1 MKAEFFY
8 IHSIN
13 KSITNK
19 GMNMTTAI
27 EKLDELLATIRN
39 RIIEV
44 KGLQKE
50 ASTEKNIEQPE
61 PTEKQTNE
69 ADIPQHPDTDYLIKV
84 FNHLKDLGYINTQ
97 YEFSEQFLNKNKYYY
112 GMILSEHRHPSIDAL
127 HYLIKSISELSE
139 AETNHQRLD
148 ALYEEG
154 HSLITKRLLK
164 NY

>member
-1 MKAEFFY
+1 
-8 IHSIN
+8 
-13 KSITNK
+13 
-19 GMNMTTAI
+19 MNMNTTI
-27 EKLDELLATIRN
+27 QKLDELLAKVRAQL
-39 RIIEV
+39 IEK
-44 KGLQKE
+44 KGLKE
-50 ASTEKNIEQPE
+50 EPTEQPE
-61 PTEKQTNE
+61 AVDEL
-69 ADIPQHPDTDYLIKV
+69 PQHPDTDYLIKV

-139 AETNHQRLD
+139 TETNSKRLD
-148 ALYEEG
+148 DLYEEG

>member
-1 MKAEFFY
+1 
-8 IHSIN
+8 
-13 KSITNK
+13 
-19 GMNMTTAI
+19 MNMTTAI
-27 EKLDELLATIRN
+27 EKLDELLATIRK
-39 RIIEV
+39 RIIDV
-44 KGLQKE
+44 KGLQE
-50 ASTEKNIEQPE
+50 REVDETEEEEIEQPE
-61 PTEKQTNE
+61 QE
-69 ADIPQHPDTDYLIKV
+69 DLPQHPDTDYLIKV

>member
-1 MKAEFFY
+1 
-8 IHSIN
+8 
-13 KSITNK
+13 
-19 GMNMTTAI
+19 MNMNTTI
-27 EKLDELLATIRN
+27 QKLDELLAKVRAQL
-39 RIIEV
+39 IEK
-44 KGLQKE
+44 KGLKE
-50 ASTEKNIEQPE
+50 EPIEQPE
-61 PTEKQTNE
+61 PTEE
-69 ADIPQHPDTDYLIKV
+69 LPQHPDTDYLIKV

-139 AETNHQRLD
+139 TETNSQRLD
-148 ALYEEG
+148 DLYEEG

>member
-1 MKAEFFY
+1 MKTEFFC

-13 KSITNK
+13 KSYITK
-19 GMNMTTAI
+19 GMNMNTTI
-27 EKLDELLATIRN
+27 QKLDELLAKVRAQL
-39 RIIEV
+39 IEK
-44 KGLQKE
+44 KGLKE
-50 ASTEKNIEQPE
+50 EPKQPE
-61 PTEKQTNE
+61 PTEEQTE
-69 ADIPQHPDTDYLIKV
+69 PSEELPQHPDTDYLIKV

-112 GMILSEHRHPSIDAL
+112 GMILSEHIHPSIDAL

-139 AETNHQRLD
+139 TESDTKRLD
-148 ALYEEG
+148 DLYEEG